1 MVSRPYINKRG
12 RLILRKGQKKL
23 IKKQKGEGFGA
34 LLIPLAR
41 AALTECFQLG
51 KKKDKKE
58 ILYQTVELFLRAIK
72 E

>member
-12 RLILRKGQKKL
+12 RLILGKGQKYL

-41 AALTECFQLG
+41 ATLTECFQLG

-58 ILYQTVELFLRAIK
+58 LLYQTVELFLRTIN

>member
-12 RLILRKGQKKL
+12 RLILGKGQKYL
-23 IKKQKGEGFGA
+23 IKKQKGEGFGV
-34 LLIPLAR
+34 LLIPLVR
-41 AALTECFQLG
+41 ATLTECFQLG

-58 ILYQTVELFLRAIK
+58 LLYQTVELFLRTIN